1 MKKLVLLSVI
11 VCLSLIG
18 TAQEADFDFSAT
30 NESGQMLYYNILDS
44 VAHTVEITCP
54 GQVVNYHSGWEGYQ
68 QPSGQLIL
76 PSTVSYNGQ
85 DYTMVALGDNAFY
98 LCDGIRG
105 NLSIPSSVTRLGK
118 HCLDLMNAK
127 VDTLFLSEG
136 LIEADEQACDGSG
149 FYIDHL
155 PSTME
160 RIGIAAFYFNDFP
173 SHLVLPQ
180 SLRVL
185 GTAAFSDCYT
195 IKEVTIPENVD
206 SIGGSAF
213 YFNTQLQQVNFNA
226 RNCSYIHSNAF
237 ERSNIKR
244 LVIGEQVQSL
254 ECWIYIPG
262 VSTVTFKGK
271 TPPAINENSFAYY
284 YANFYIPRGCWER
297 YHNAPHWDNITKL
310 YELPGS
316 FAPEGAEWYFNKL
329 STQSI
334 LNDYHRLEVLGRDTL
349 IVNGEATEVS
359 VISNP
364 LHSDT
369 IQLVYEKD
377 GVVYWYNPV
386 KQVFTTLYDYNARVG
401 DSWTV
406 SIDTV
411 DYDVLVIAIQNFIYN
426 HCSYQIQWV
435 RNISPGI
442 RFDGRIIKGIGYEH
456 GIFPFAMQPDSQDT
470 TYINGIR
477 CYIENDTIL
486 YHNGYLDC
494 DQVVGWNGFEW
505 YYEIQNDVGS
515 TTYQHLEYTSDTTIN
530 GKRPK
535 IIIRSN
541 TQYDKD
547 LHTEV
552 THEYIYEENGKVY
565 WWNKQL
571 QQFTTL
577 YNYAAETGDEWEILV
592 GTEKLSMHVDTVEN
606 IEYEGEVYRMLRVSD
621 PNEFFS
627 GDIVCGIGHLT
638 SFFPERLMDRG
649 KSYRVEGIRCY
660 WVDGELVFK
669 LGDKDCDEVYEQL
682 HNGIED
688 GPSAGSG
695 TLMVY
700 PNPADGVLFVR
711 LPQCDSPTSGESTY
725 RITNLIGQTLLHGN
739 INAENQQ
746 IDISALPSGMYF
758 ITVGEAMRKFVV
770 K

>member
-1 MKKLVLLSVI
+1 MKKLILLSI
-11 VCLSLIG
+11 TVCFSLIG
-18 TAQEADFDFSAT
+18 TAQESYFDFSAA
-30 NESGQMLYYNILDS
+30 NESGQILYYNILDS

-54 GQVVNYHSGWEGYQ
+54 GQIENYYQNGWEGYQ
-68 QPSGQLIL
+68 QPTGQLIL
-76 PSTVSYNGQ
+76 PSTVSHNGQ
-85 DYTMVALGDNAFY
+85 DYTVVALGDYAFY
-98 LCDGIRG
+98 RCNGICG
-105 NLSIPSSVTRLGK
+105 NLNIPSFVTRLGK
-118 HCLDLMNAK
+118 FCLVWYNDN
-127 VDTLFLSEG
+127 VDTLFLPEG
-136 LIEADEQACDGSG
+136 LIEADDRACDNNR
-149 FYIDHL
+149 FYIGLL

-160 RIGIAAFYFNDFP
+160 RIGSGAFAFNDFP
-173 SHLVLPQ
+173 NHLVLPQ

-185 GTAAFSDCYT
+185 GAAAFSDCYT
-195 IKEVTIPENVD
+195 IKEVSIPENVD

-226 RNCSYIHSNAF
+226 RNCSYIHPNAF
-237 ERSNIKR
+237 NDCSSIKR

-262 VSTVTFKGK
+262 VSKITFKGQ
-271 TPPAINENSFAYY
+271 TPPAITENSFAHY
-284 YANFYIPRGCWER
+284 YANFYVPKGCWER
-297 YHNAPHWDNITKL
+297 YHNAPHWDKITKL
-310 YELPGS
+310 FVLPGS
-316 FAPEGAEWYFNKL
+316 FAPEGTEWYFNKL

-334 LNDYHRLEVLGRDTL
+334 LNDYHRMEVLGRDTI

-359 VISNP
+359 IISNP

-369 IQLVYEKD
+369 LQFVYEKD
-377 GVVYWYNPV
+377 DVVYWYNTV
-386 KQVFTTLYDYNARVG
+386 KQAFTTLYDYNARVG

-406 SIDTV
+406 SIDSV
-411 DYDVLVIAIQNFIYN
+411 DYDVLVIAIQNLIHN

-442 RFDGRIIKGIGYEH
+442 HFDGRIIKGIGYEH
-456 GIFPFAMQPDSQDT
+456 GIFPFAMQPDYQDT
-470 TYINGIR
+470 AYINGIR

-505 YYEIQNDVGS
+505 YYEIKNDDGG

-577 YNYAAETGDEWEILV
+577 YNYAAEIGDEWEILV
-592 GTEKLSMHVDTVEN
+592 GTEKLTMHVDTVEN
-606 IEYEGEVYRMLRVSD
+606 IEHEGSPYTMLRVSD
-621 PNEFFS
+621 GDGLFS
-627 GDIVCGIGHLT
+627 GDIICGIGHLT
-638 SFFPERLMDRG
+638 SFFPERLMNRG
-649 KSYRVEGIRCY
+649 KNYRVEGMRCY

-669 LGDKDCDEVYEQL
+669 HGDEDCDEIYQQL
-682 HNGIED
+682 HNGIEEN
-688 GPSAGSG
+688 GASTGSG
-695 TLMVY
+695 TFMVY
-700 PNPADGVLFVR
+700 PNPANDILVVETF
-711 LPQCDSPTSGESTY
+711 PETSLRTY
-725 RITNLIGQTLLHGN
+725 RITNLMGQVLLQGN
-739 INAENQQ
+739 LNAENQQ
-746 IDISALPSGMYF
+746 IDIKSLPAGMYF
-758 ITVGEAMRKFVV
+758 ITIGEMTQKFVV

>member
-11 VCLSLIG
+11 VCISLIG
-18 TAQEADFDFSAT
+18 TAQEAYFDFSAT
-30 NESGQMLYYNILDS
+30 NESGLMLYYNILDS

-54 GQVVNYHSGWEGYQ
+54 GQVVDYQNGWQGYQ
-68 QPSGQLIL
+68 QPTGQLIL
-76 PSTVSYNGQ
+76 PSTVSHNGQ
-85 DYTMVALGDNAFY
+85 DYTVVAIGNNAFY

-118 HCLDLMNAK
+118 HCLLDLSYGK

-136 LIEADEQACDGSG
+136 LIEADEQACAGNG

-155 PSTME
+155 PTTME
-160 RIGIAAFYFNDFP
+160 KIGFAAFAENDFP
-173 SHLVLPQ
+173 NHLVLPQ

-237 ERSNIKR
+237 YDCSSIKR

-262 VSTVTFKGK
+262 VSTVTFKGQ
-271 TPPAINENSFAYY
+271 TPPAINENSFAHY
-284 YANFYIPRGCWER
+284 YANFYVPKGCWER
-297 YHNAPHWDNITKL
+297 YHNAPHWDKITKL
-310 YELPGS
+310 FVLPGS

-334 LNDYHRLEVLGRDTL
+334 LNDYQRMEVLGKDTI

-359 VISNP
+359 IISNP

-369 IQLVYEKD
+369 LQLVYEKD
-377 GVVYWYNPV
+377 DVVYWYNPV
-386 KQVFTTLYDYNARVG
+386 KQSFTTLYDYTARVG

-411 DYDVLVIAIQNFIYN
+411 DYDVLVIAIQNYIHN
-426 HCSYQIQWV
+426 HCSYQVQWV
-435 RNISPGI
+435 RNISPGMS
-442 RFDGRIIKGIGYEH
+442 FDGKIIKGIGYEH
-456 GIFPFAMQPDSQDT
+456 GIFPFAIQPDSQDT

-477 CYIENDTIL
+477 CYMENDTIL

-505 YYEIQNDVGS
+505 YYEIQNDDGS

-552 THEYIYEENGKVY
+552 THEYVYEENGKVY

-577 YNYAAETGDEWEILV
+577 YNYAAKIGDEWEILV
-592 GTEKLSMHVDTVEN
+592 GTERLTMHVDTVEN
-606 IEYEGEVYRMLRVSD
+606 IEHEGNPYTMLRVSD
-621 PNEFFS
+621 AEGLFS
-627 GDIVCGIGHLT
+627 GDIICGIGHLT
-638 SFFPERLMDRG
+638 SFFPERLMNPA
-649 KSYRVEGIRCY
+649 KSYRVEGMRCY
-660 WVDGELVFK
+660 WVDGELAFK
-669 LGDKDCDEVYEQL
+669 IGDEDCDAIYAELHHGLNEQS
-682 HNGIED
+682 D
-688 GPSAGSG
+688 SAVFA
-695 TLMVY
+695 VY
-700 PNPADGVLFVR
+700 PNPTHNVLFVETR
-711 LPQCDSPTSGESTY
+711 HGTSLPTTTEY
-725 RITNLIGQTLLHGN
+725 RITNLMGQNLLQGN
-739 INAENQQ
+739 INADCQEIN
-746 IDISALPSGMYF
+746 IESLPAGMYF
-758 ITVGEAMRKFVV
+758 ITIAGETLKFVV
-770 K
+770 Q

>member
-1 MKKLVLLSVI
+1 MKKLILLSVI
-11 VCLSLIG
+11 MCLSLIG
-18 TAQEADFDFSAT
+18 TAQESYFDFSVA

-44 VAHTVEITCP
+44 VAHTVEFTCP
-54 GQVVNYHSGWEGYQ
+54 GQVVDYQNGWEGYQ
-68 QPSGQLIL
+68 QPTGQLIL
-76 PSTVSYNGQ
+76 PSTVSHNGQ
-85 DYTMVALGDNAFY
+85 DYTVVAVGDNAFY
-98 LCDGIRG
+98 RCDGIRG

-118 HCLDLMNAK
+118 RCLEWFNANT
-127 VDTLFLSEG
+127 DTLFLSEG
-136 LIEADEQACDGSG
+136 LIEADEEACAGTR
-149 FYIDHL
+149 FYIGHL

-160 RIGIAAFYFNDFP
+160 KIGFAAFAEKDFP
-173 SHLVLPQ
+173 RHLVLPQ
-180 SLRVL
+180 SLRIM
-185 GTAAFSDCYT
+185 GAAAFSECFT

-206 SIGGSAF
+206 SIGGNAF

-226 RNCSYIHSNAF
+226 RNCAYIHSNAF
-237 ERSNIKR
+237 QDSSIKR

-262 VSTVTFKGK
+262 VSTVTFKGQN
-271 TPPAINENSFAYY
+271 PPAINENSFAYY
-284 YANFYIPRGCWER
+284 NANFYVPKGCWER
-297 YHNAPHWDNITKL
+297 YHNAPHWANITKL
-310 YELPGS
+310 FELPGS
-316 FAPEGAEWYFNKL
+316 FASEGAEWYFNKL

-334 LNDYHRLEVLGRDTL
+334 LNDYHRMVVLGKDTI

-369 IQLVYEKD
+369 LQLVYEKD
-377 GVVYWYNPV
+377 DVVYWYNPV
-386 KQVFTTLYDYNARVG
+386 KQSFTTLYDYNARVG

-411 DYDVLVIAIQNFIYN
+411 DYDILVIAIQNVIYN
-426 HCSYQIQWV
+426 HRSYQIQWV
-435 RNISPGI
+435 RNISPGMS
-442 RFDGRIIKGIGYEH
+442 FDGRIIKGIGYEH

-477 CYIENDTIL
+477 CYLENDTIM

-505 YYEIQNDVGS
+505 YYEIQNDDGS

-535 IIIRSN
+535 IIVRSN
-541 TQYDKD
+541 THYDRD
-547 LHTEV
+547 TVTEV

-577 YNYAAETGDEWEILV
+577 YNYAAEIGDEWEVLV
-592 GTEKLSMHVDTVEN
+592 GTERLSMHVDTVEN
-606 IEYEGEVYRMLRVSD
+606 IEHEGNPYTLLRVSD
-621 PNEFFS
+621 ADGLFS
-627 GDIVCGIGHLT
+627 GDIVCGIGHMT
-638 SFFPERLMDRG
+638 SFFPERLMNRG
-649 KSYRVEGIRCY
+649 KNYRVEGMRCY

-682 HNGIED
+682 HNGVED
-688 GPSAGSG
+688 SPSAGSD
-695 TLMVY
+695 TFTVY
-700 PNPADGVLFVR
+700 PNPANNVLFVETR
-711 LPQCDSPTSGESTY
+711 RATALPAEQKY
-725 RITNLIGQTLLHGN
+725 RIANLMGQTLLQGT
-739 INAENQQ
+739 ITAENQQ
-746 IDISALPSGMYF
+746 INIEKLPVGMYF
-758 ITVGEAMRKFVV
+758 ISVGGQTLKFVV

>member
-1 MKKLVLLSVI
+1 MKKIVLLSVI

-54 GQVVNYHSGWEGYQ
+54 RLVENYYQNGWEGYQ
-68 QPSGQLIL
+68 QPSGQLVL
-76 PSTVSYNGQ
+76 PSTVSHNGQ
-85 DYTMVALGDNAFY
+85 DYTVVALSDYAFY
-98 LCDGIRG
+98 RCEGIRG
-105 NLSIPSSVTRLGK
+105 NLNIPSFVTRLGK
-118 HCLDLMNAK
+118 RCLNWNNAN
-127 VDTLFLSEG
+127 VDTLFLPEG
-136 LIEADEQACDGSG
+136 LIEADEYACGGSV
-149 FYIDHL
+149 FYIGHL

-160 RIGIAAFYFNDFP
+160 RIGSGAFEFNNFP
-173 SHLVLPQ
+173 NHLVLPQ

-185 GTAAFSDCYT
+185 GIGAFSDCYT

-206 SIGGSAF
+206 SIEGNAF

-237 ERSNIKR
+237 QDSNINR

-262 VSTVTFKGK
+262 VSTVTLKGQN
-271 TPPAINENSFAYY
+271 PPVINENSFAYY
-284 YANFYIPRGCWER
+284 SANFCIPRGCWER
-297 YHNAPHWDNITKL
+297 YHNAPHWDNITNL
-310 YELPGS
+310 FELPGS

-334 LNDYHRLEVLGRDTL
+334 LNDYHHMEVLGRDTI
-349 IVNGEATEVS
+349 IVNGESMEVS
-359 VISNP
+359 VISDP
-364 LHSDT
+364 LRSDT
-369 IQLVYEKD
+369 LQFVYEKD
-377 GVVYWYNPV
+377 DVAYWYNPV
-386 KQVFTTLYDYNARVG
+386 KQSFTTLYDYNARVG

-406 SIDTV
+406 SIDSV

-435 RNISPGI
+435 RNISSGI
-442 RFDGRIIKGIGYEH
+442 HFDGKIIKGIGYEH
-456 GIFPFAMQPDSQDT
+456 GLFPSAVQPDSHDT
-470 TYINGIR
+470 TYINSIR
-477 CYIENDTIL
+477 CYLENDTII

-494 DQVVGWNGFEW
+494 DQIVGWNGFEW
-505 YYEIQNDVGS
+505 YYEIKNDDGS

-530 GKRPK
+530 SKRPK

-577 YNYAAETGDEWEILV
+577 YNYAAEIGDEWEILV
-592 GTEKLSMHVDTVEN
+592 GTEKLTMHVDAVEN
-606 IEYEGEVYRMLRVSD
+606 IEYEGNPYTMLRVSD
-621 PNEFFS
+621 AEGLFS

-638 SFFPERLMDRG
+638 SFFPERLMNRG
-649 KSYRVEGIRCY
+649 KNYRVEGMRCY

-669 LGDKDCDEVYEQL
+669 HGDEDCDEIYLQL
-682 HNGIED
+682 HNGIGD
-688 GPSAGSG
+688 GPSTGSG
-695 TLMVY
+695 TFRVY
-700 PNPADGVLFVR
+700 PNPANDILVVDMFPEKSLR
-711 LPQCDSPTSGESTY
+711 TY
-725 RITNLIGQTLLHGN
+725 RITNLMGQALLQGN
-739 INAENQQ
+739 LNAENQQ
-746 IDISALPSGMYF
+746 IDIKSLPAGMYF
-758 ITVGEAMRKFVV
+758 ITLGEMTQKFVV